1 MGGPGHVI
9 QIQHLQ
15 DGVLAGGLHLLAG
28 HVRHGKPGGCLDC
41 NR

>member
-15 DGVLAGGLHLLAG
+15 DGVLAGGLHMLAG
-28 HVRHGKPGGCLDC
+28 HVCHGQPGGCLDC
-41 NR
+41 HR